1 MVQLTIKLL
10 GKIKQATRKY
20 QRLGFRDNLRIY
32 VQGGPG
38 GNGYPKFG
46 GLGGKGGDVI
56 AVGKENITLEHV
68 FKSNKS
74 KRYIAKGGRHSTHN
88 FIIGQPGEDIKFDV
102 PVGVILDTELGKRLG
117 EVNNEGE
124 EIILAKG
131 GTGGHSKNGFLG
143 TKGQAY
149 SVKLDLKLIAD
160 IGLVGFPNAGKST
173 LLKAISHA
181 KPRIANYPFTTV
193 KPNVGILMYPDH
205 RQISMADLPGLI
217 EGAHLNKGMGH
228 QFLKHIERTKLIL
241 MVVDINGFQLSP
253 QYPHRSCLE
262 TVMLLIK
269 ELEMYNETLL
279 SKPAM
284 MVINKMDTEG
294 AVEKFQE
301 IKEQLK
307 HLEGFFSNYPDNMRP
322 ANNLK
327 FSQIIPVSAK
337 ENPEDI
343 DYVKERL
350 RKMLDVIAEKE
361 EKDEGGKSEDDVDNI
376 RATLKEKGPALM

>member
-1 MVQLTIKLL
+1 MVHLSIKLL

-20 QRLGFRDNLRIY
+20 ERFGFRDNLRIY

-46 GLGGKGGDVI
+46 GVGGKGGDVI
-56 AVGKENITLEHV
+56 AVGKEDITLEHV
-68 FKSNKS
+68 FKSNRS
-74 KRYIAKGGRHSTHN
+74 KRYIAKGGKHSTHN
-88 FIIGQPGEDIKFDV
+88 FIIGTPGEDIKFDV
-102 PVGVILDTELGKRLG
+102 PLGVILDTEHGKRLG
-117 EVNNEGE
+117 EVNDEGQ
-124 EIILAKG
+124 EIVVAKG
-131 GTGGHSKNGFLG
+131 GTGGHSKNGYLG

-181 KPRIANYPFTTV
+181 KPKIASYPFTTV
-193 KPNVGILMYPDH
+193 KPNVGILMYKDY

-217 EGAHLNKGMGH
+217 EGAHMNKGMGH
-228 QFLKHIERTKLIL
+228 KFLKHVERTKLIL

-262 TVMLLIK
+262 TIMLLVK
-269 ELEMYNETLL
+269 ELEMYNDTLL

-284 MVINKMDTEG
+284 MLINKMDTDG
-294 AVEKFQE
+294 ALSKFQE

-307 HLEGFFSNYPDNMRP
+307 NLESVFANYPDDIRP
-322 ANNLK
+322 LNCMK
-327 FSQIIPVSAK
+327 FFDVIPVSAK
-337 ENPEDI
+337 ENPD
-343 DYVKERL
+343 DVNYVKHRV
-350 RKMLDVIAEKE
+350 RKMLDVIAELNE
-361 EKDEGGKSEDDVDNI
+361 NKSSHETDGVENDF
-376 RATLKEKGPALM
+376 KEKAPVLI